1 MSSLGEKLKQMRAEK
16 HLSQQEVADA
26 LHVTRGTYLSY
37 ESGRRHP
44 RNRKG
49 YEKLADFFGVDVD
62 YLYGN
67 DEIFLN
73 AASDAYGSRGRKQA
87 AALVAGVQGM
97 FAGGDISEDD
107 KDAVMQAIQAAY
119 WEAKNDAKK
128 YTPKKYR

>member
-1 MSSLGEKLKQMRAEK
+1 MSNLGEKLKRLRAER

-26 LHVTRGTYLSY
+26 IRVTRGTYLSY
-37 ESGRRHP
+37 ENGQRHP

-49 YEKLADFFGVDVD
+49 YEKLAKFYNVDVE

-67 DEIFLN
+67 DELFL
-73 AASDAYGSRGRKQA
+73 DAVSGEYNSRARRQA
-87 AALVAGVQGM
+87 EVLVENVKGM

-119 WEAKNDAKK
+119 WEAKKAAKK
-128 YTPKKYR
+128 YTPKKYL

>member
-1 MSSLGEKLKQMRAEK
+1 MSSLGEKLKKMRTER

-26 LHVTRGTYLSY
+26 LRITRGTYISY

-49 YEKLADFFGVDVD
+49 YEKLANFFDVGVE

-67 DEIFLN
+67 DEIFLD
-73 AASDAYGSRGRKQA
+73 AASDEYGSRGRKQA
-87 AALVAGVQGM
+87 AALVANVKGM

-119 WEAKNDAKK
+119 WEAKQDAKK
-128 YTPKKYR
+128 YTPKKCL